1 MMKNYIVFAVHKSQ
15 FSLLWHSD
23 RRAVH
28 YSKIF
33 NKFVKYPSQVLAR
46 ADLIPALIE
55 VHFGS
60 ADKEQMECVLLV
72 SFNGPVSC
80 DFDKDKYCDSGMF

>member
-1 MMKNYIVFAVHKSQ
+1 MYVHTYKCIFVPFNDEELLVFTIHKSR
-15 FSLLWHSD
+15 SSPLWRSD

-28 YSKIF
+28 YTKIF

-60 ADKEQMECVLLV
+60 ADKEQMECVLMV
-72 SFNGPVSC
+72 SFQ
-80 DFDKDKYCDSGMF
+80 